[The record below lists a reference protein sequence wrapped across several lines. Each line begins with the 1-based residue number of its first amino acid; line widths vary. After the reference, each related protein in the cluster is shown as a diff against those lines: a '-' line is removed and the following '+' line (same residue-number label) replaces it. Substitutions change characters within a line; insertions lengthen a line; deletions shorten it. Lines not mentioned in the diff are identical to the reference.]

1 MLKEFLYAKENGTTL
16 KYKSKHTQKI
26 SSIVNAGN

>member
-16 KYKSKHTQKI
+16 KYKSKHTKKQYHLQ
-26 SSIVNAGN
+26 